1 MIPIILKLKKEIHK
15 NIAGAQDIIVEEI
28 YRVFNDA
35 VLHGGTAI
43 WRCYKGNRFS
53 EDIDVYMDLEKE
65 KIDLLFENLKKL
77 GFIIIKKRIKGNSL
91 YSVLSLNDTQVQLE
105 AVFKKENKFL
115 KEYETSQGLFLNVYT
130 LTPEDLIKE
139 KTKTYLKRRKIRD
152 LYDVFFLLRYVK
164 NKEEIKN
171 ELEQFILNFEQSID
185 PENLQIMILTPPIP
199 TIKEM
204 KEYIERWVK

>member
-1 MIPIILKLKKEIHK
+1 
-15 NIAGAQDIIVEEI
+15 
-28 YRVFNDA
+28 
-35 VLHGGTAI
+35 
-43 WRCYKGNRFS
+43 
-53 EDIDVYMDLEKE
+53 MDLEKE

>member
-1 MIPIILKLKKEIHK
+1 MHK
-15 NIAGAQDIIVEEI
+15 DVAYAQDIIVEEL
-28 YRVFNDA
+28 YK
-35 VLHGGTAI
+35 VLPNTVIHGGTAI